1 MVADSTSADQF
12 FKYNDELVTPVPASE
27 VLQDRTGSD
36 ANPAL
41 LCYVRRGKDLV
52 DTLHRE
58 VLDLA
63 LLMRDDE
70 FEQAGQEQQMEEIE
84 QVEQIEQVE

>member
-1 MVADSTSADQF
+1 MLNMSAEQF

-27 VLQDRTGSD
+27 VLEDRTGSD

-41 LCYVRRGKDLV
+41 LCYVRKGKGLV

-58 VLDLA
+58 VLDVQD
-63 LLMRDDE
+63 LLGDN
-70 FEQAGQEQQMEEIE
+70 QEVQPMDQNE
-84 QVEQIEQVE
+84 